1 MARRPELQKAEEA
14 TAALEKFA
22 ELVHGADMTGP
33 SRKRVLAAIAEMQ
46 DALHLLER
54 KIDPIRLPDA
64 FFDPSEP
71 RLIGHFVALAL
82 LSQERYPLGSIT
94 PFYGSGV
101 YAIYYKGPA
110 EIYAPISDTETPIYV
125 GKADPPVG
133 AKTVTEQETKLF
145 SRLNEHRK
153 NIEKVQGIDLVD
165 FECRALAVQSGYQA
179 AAENH
184 LIRLFWPIWN
194 NETKIL
200 FGIGKHGDSATTRA
214 NNKSPWDT
222 IHPGRLWAEGNPEA
236 KPADSIRADVA
247 NHFRSKPIFKTTA
260 DIFSA
265 FAEGI
270 RQADRFG
277 SDEPREMEGNPNEAV
292 MNNSE
297 PNT

>member
-1 MARRPELQKAEEA
+1 MARRPEFTKVDET
-14 TAALEKFA
+14 TAALEHFA
-22 ELVHGADMTGP
+22 ELVRAAEMTAP
-33 SRKRVLAAIAEMQ
+33 SRRKVLAAIAEMK
-46 DALHLLER
+46 DALDLLER
-54 KIDPIRLPDA
+54 DIDLIRLPDA

-82 LSQERYPLGSIT
+82 IAQQRYPLGSIT

-101 YAIYYKGPA
+101 YAIYYNGPA
-110 EIYAPISDTETPIYV
+110 DIYRPISGTETPIYV
-125 GKADPPVG
+125 GKADPPTG
-133 AKTVTEQETKLF
+133 AKTVIEQETKLY

-153 NIEKVQGIDLVD
+153 NIEKVQGIEIED

-200 FGIGKHGDSATTRA
+200 FGIGKHGDAATTRA
-214 NNKSPWDT
+214 NNKSPWDS
-222 IHPGRLWAEGNPEA
+222 IHPGRAWAVGNPEG
-236 KPADSIRADVA
+236 KSADTIRAEVA
-247 NHFRSKPIFKTTA
+247 EHFRSTTIFGTTE

-270 RQADRFG
+270 RRADRLDP
-277 SDEPREMEGNPNEAV
+277 DEVGFD
-292 MNNSE
+292 SE
-297 PNT
+297 QLAEDD